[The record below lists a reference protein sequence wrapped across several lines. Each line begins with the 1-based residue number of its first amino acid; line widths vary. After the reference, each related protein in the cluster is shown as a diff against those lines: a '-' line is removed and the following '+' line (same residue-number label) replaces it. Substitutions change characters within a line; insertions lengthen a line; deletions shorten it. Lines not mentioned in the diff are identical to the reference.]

1 MIDELAKHIKN
12 DNIKIDNSIGYAMG
26 NFQVEF
32 YALPNGKEPMQ
43 KLLNSVDEKMARKL
57 LDDIDMLRVYGNS
70 LREPYSKRVS
80 GGIFELRVRQS
91 TNDVRA
97 LYFFMKG
104 RRIIITNG
112 FVKKQNKLPLVEL
125 SRAKRY
131 RKDWSERKA

>member
-1 MIDELAKHIKN
+1 ME
-12 DNIKIDNSIGYAMG
+12 
-26 NFQVEF
+26 NFEVEF

-43 KLLNSVDEKMARKL
+43 ELLSSLDEKLARKL
-57 LDDIDMLRVYGNS
+57 LDDIDMLRVYGNH

-80 GGIFELRVRQS
+80 DGIFELRVRQS
-91 TNDVRA
+91 RNDVRA
-97 LYFFMKG
+97 LYFFMEG

-131 RKDWSERKA
+131 RKDWLERKA